1 MQNKLIVEYIA
12 SFLKRLLLP
21 LFPLMAVMFCCQP
34 PAFGQ
39 EGPTVA
45 AQVAEIPVAAPLN
58 PAFLQQMSAVRPLGL
73 QSVTADGHGLGF
85 LPSPIDR
92 SYLAG
97 QSIFPI
103 RPLAALP
110 LPSSFD
116 LRALGKVTPVKDQSS
131 CGDCWAFATYG
142 SLESNLLTA
151 ETWNFSENNLKN
163 THGFD
168 WGPCAGGNGDMSTAY
183 LARWDGPVN
192 ESDDPYNPSPPYTSP
207 AGLSEQKHVQEV
219 LILPGRTG
227 PLDNDNIK
235 QALMDYGGVWTSYYA
250 SGSYKCPLGPC
261 TTTYYY
267 SGTNLSDHAVTIV
280 GWNDNFPVSSF
291 SPVPPG
297 DGAFIIKN
305 SWGTWWG
312 NSGYFYISYYDSKLG
327 HGENYV
333 FNDAEPVTNYNRV
346 YQYDPLGMTTSIWYG
361 SGPSTT
367 GWFANVFTATASEQ
381 VSAVSFYTA
390 SAGSSYEIYVYTNSS
405 SGPTSGSL
413 AATTAS
419 TISIPGYHT
428 ITLPSPVAIT
438 SGQKFSVVVNLTTP
452 GYNYPI
458 PVEYPFTGYS
468 SNATATPGQSYVSSN
483 GTSWA
488 DITSFYANT
497 NVCLKAFA
505 TAGDT
510 TPPTDGTLSATPGNG
525 QALLSWSDFSDSGG
539 SGLKSS
545 NTYKIVRSTGGNP
558 PVQCTSG
565 TQIYLGSGTSTTDTG
580 LTNGTTYYYRACA
593 YDNAGNISSGATA
606 AATLPVRITVT
617 TSPTGLQFTVD
628 GTLYTTSQ
636 TFVWTP
642 GVGHTIALSSP
653 QSGGA
658 GTRYVFSSWS
668 DGGAQSHT
676 ITPPTDLPYTAGFA
690 TQYQLITAVSPASG
704 GTVGPD
710 CTSGCWYN
718 SGSSAGLL
726 ASPSDG
732 YVFDGWTGDC
742 FDTNPSTSVAM
753 SAAKSC
759 TANFLSCGVNPAQNQ
774 RTTKTYTSLGGAYG
788 DTTPIVGTWGDD
800 TIRLLATTFNE
811 GVLDLSRNISVTLQG
826 GYDCSYSPTR
836 IPDTVIEGSLTISG
850 GTVTFDAIVI
860 R

>member
-1 MQNKLIVEYIA
+1 MT

-21 LFPLMAVMFCCQP
+21 VFLLLAVAAAAFCFLP

-39 EGPTVA
+39 EGPVSPVA
-45 AQVAEIPVAAPLN
+45 AQVAETPIAAPPN
-58 PAFLQQMSAVRPLGL
+58 PAFLQYMSVVRPLGL
-73 QSVTADGHGLGF
+73 QNVTADGHGLGF
-85 LPSPIDR
+85 VPSPIDR

-103 RPLAALP
+103 RPLATL

-131 CGDCWAFATYG
+131 CGDCWAFATMG

-151 ETWNFSENNLKN
+151 ETWDFSENNLKN

-168 WGPCAGGNGDMSTAY
+168 WGPCDGGNGDMSTAY
-183 LARWDGPVN
+183 LARWDGPVR
-192 ESDDPYNPSPPYTSP
+192 ELDDPYNPDPPYSSP
-207 AGLSEQKHVQEV
+207 VGLPEQKHIQEV

-227 PLDNDNIK
+227 SLDNDNIK

-250 SGSYKCPLGPC
+250 SSSYYNKSCPIGTC
-261 TTTYYY
+261 TTYYY
-267 SGTNLSDHAVTIV
+267 SAANPSDHAVTIV
-280 GWNDNFPVSSF
+280 GWDDNFPAYSF
-291 SPVPPG
+291 SPIPPG

-305 SWGTWWG
+305 SWGTGWG
-312 NSGYFYISYYDSKLG
+312 VNGGYFYISYYDSKLG

-346 YQYDPLGMTTSIWYG
+346 YQYDPLGITTSIWYG

-367 GWFANVFTATASEQ
+367 GWFANVFTAAASEQ

-390 SAGSSYEIYVYTNSS
+390 SAGSSYEIYVYTNSA
-405 SGPTSGSL
+405 SGPASGSL
-413 AATTAS
+413 AATAAS

-497 NVCLKAFA
+497 NVCLKAF
-505 TAGDT
+505 TVAGDT
-510 TPPTDGTLSATPGNG
+510 TPPADGILSATPGNG
-525 QALLSWSDFSDSGG
+525 QVSLSWSGFSDSGG

-545 NTYKIVRSTGGNP
+545 NTYKVVRSSGGNP
-558 PVQCTSG
+558 PVKCTGG
-565 TQIYLGSGTSTTDTG
+565 TQVYLGSGTSATDTG
-580 LTNGTTYYYRACA
+580 LTNGMNYYYRACA
-593 YDNAGNISSGATA
+593 YDNAGNISDGAVSS
-606 AATLPVRITVT
+606 ATLPVRITVT
-617 TSPTGLQFTVD
+617 TSPAGMQFTVD
-628 GTLYTTSQ
+628 GTPYSAPQ
-636 TFVWTP
+636 TFTWTP
-642 GVGHTIALSSP
+642 GEGHTIALLSP
-653 QSGGA
+653 QNGGA
-658 GTRYVFSSWS
+658 GTRYVFSTWS
-668 DGGAQSHT
+668 DGGAQSH
-676 ITPPTDLPYTAGFA
+676 IINPLADSSYTAGFT
-690 TQYQLITAVSPASG
+690 TQYKLMTALSPASG

-726 ASPSDG
+726 AGPSDG
-732 YVFDGWTGDC
+732 YVFIGWTGD
-742 FDTNPSTSVAM
+742 FSDPNPSTSVAM
-753 SAAKSC
+753 STAKNC
-759 TANFLSCGVNPAQNQ
+759 TANFLSCGDNPARNQ
-774 RTTKTYTSLGGAYG
+774 RTATTYTSLGVAYG
-788 DTTPIVGTWGDD
+788 DTTPGTGTSDGD
-800 TIRLLATTFNE
+800 TIWLLATTFQE
-811 GVLDLSRNISVTLQG
+811 VLDLSRNISVTLRG
-826 GYDCSYSPTR
+826 GYGCGFTGPASSSIID
-836 IPDTVIEGSLTISG
+836 GSLTVSAG
-850 GTVTFDAIVI
+850 EVTVDAIII